1 MKPSMTSGPKALLA
15 ALALAVTAGCAV
27 GGGSLPPAG
36 AGADSANRE
45 GGNIARALP
54 LTTPTPSPT
63 PTPAAAKHR
72 GNIARALPLATPTPH
87 PTPTPTPVKK

>member
-15 ALALAVTAGCAV
+15 ALALALTAGCAV
-27 GGGSLPPAG
+27 GGGSLPAAPG
-36 AGADSANRE
+36 GGDSANRE

-54 LTTPTPSPT
+54 LTTPSPT

-87 PTPTPTPVKK
+87 PTPTPAPVKH